1 MDKVTLEIEFEIGTL
16 AELGYGGF
24 KQSWIN
30 ADVGPVQFSLT
41 CGAGVGS
48 PYMEASAIDG
58 DTAVYARADAS
69 RLAPKVW
76 DLLAA
81 RLPGPRKEAGDADGR
96 DPGE

>member
-16 AELGYGGF
+16 AELGYGGL

-48 PYMEASAIDG
+48 PYMEASASDG

-81 RLPGPRKEAGDADGR
+81 RLASDPLDLDAVVDRK
-96 DPGE
+96 